1 MRKLAIFV
9 EGQTEQIFIK
19 RLIEEIAGKKN
30 LTIQLDR
37 LQGGASSPRV
47 AIDEILISSQE
58 ETKYYVLIRDS
69 SNDSRVVSDVKD
81 NIYNLEREGFEKVI
95 GLRDLYPIT
104 LDELEDVEFSS
115 NYVIPKDSIAF
126 NIVVAVREIE
136 TWFIAEINHYE
147 QIHNDLNL
155 NVINNQLNINLDSI
169 DVETIEHPSVT
180 LHEIYNLVGFAYKK
194 SRKHVERTVDA
205 LDMENTYFN
214 LRDDLSSLATLIN
227 EIDEFLVEPI
237 G

>member
-37 LQGGASSPRV
+37 LQGGASAPRV
-47 AIDEILISSQE
+47 AIDEILIGSQE

-95 GLRDLYPIT
+95 GLRDLYPIA
-104 LDELEDVEFSS
+104 LDELGDVEFSS
-115 NYVIPKDSIAF
+115 NHVIPKNSIAF

-136 TWFIAEINHYE
+136 TWFLAEINHYE

-155 NVINNQLNINLDSI
+155 NEIKNQLNIDLELI
-169 DVETIEHPSVT
+169 DIEMIEHPSVT
-180 LHEIYNLVGFAYKK
+180 LHEIYSIVGRAYNK
-194 SRKHVERTVDA
+194 SRRHVERTVNA
-205 LDMENTYFN
+205 LDMENTYLN
-214 LRDDLSSLATLIN
+214 LRGNLNSLATLIN
-227 EIDEFLVEPI
+227 EIDDFLVEPI
-237 G
+237 R